1 MDTFGKVA
9 LEAHNKFRA
18 AHQAPP
24 LTWSSAL
31 ARDAEA
37 WAKQIARE
45 GRLRHDDTSDGEN
58 VFMVFGRE
66 IDGSDPVNSWYS
78 EVKDY
83 NFSKSGWQTN
93 TGHFTQVVW
102 KGSKELG
109 IGKAKSADGKVFV
122 VGRYRPAGNNMRAF
136 KENVLPSK
144 EGPVKVPAKEPPVAR
159 KSYTPVHSKSEERR
173 TRPDHDCAPSQR
185 KDETVVTY
193 TDGTKRTVVS
203 TVTVTLK
210 GNDQQGYTKETVKT
224 VHETRGGD
232 QFSKDLK
239 EALPQ
244 DSSGSKTSKAP
255 NKAAFRDPN
264 PVKGEG
270 VQHVPSSASKNA
282 FAKQALDTHNK
293 YRAKHKVAPLK
304 WSDGIAMEAQ
314 AWAEKLAKARS
325 LQHAS
330 QTERKGCGENIAMF
344 SGKFESAGEE
354 ATNMWYSEVKDYR
367 FNKPGFQGNTGHFTQ
382 VVWKE
387 SQELGMGRAQTADGR
402 LTFVVG
408 RYKPAGNLLNHFQE
422 NVFKE

>member
-1 MDTFGKVA
+1 MDSFGKEA

-18 AHQAPP
+18 AHQAPA

-66 IDGSDPVNSWYS
+66 INGSDPVNSWYS
-78 EVKDY
+78 EVKNYD
-83 NFSKSGWQTN
+83 FSKSGYQSN

-144 EGPVKVPAKEPPVAR
+144 DGPVKIPEKEAP
-159 KSYTPVHSKSEERR
+159 KKGYTPLSQKHEERR
-173 TRPDHDCAPSQR
+173 VRTIGGADCAPSQR
-185 KDETVVTY
+185 REETQVVTY
-193 TDGTKRTVVS
+193 PDGTTKTVVS

-210 GNDQQGYTKETVKT
+210 GNDQTGYSKETVTT
-224 VHETRGGD
+224 VHETKERD
-232 QFSKDLK
+232 TFSKDMK
-239 EALPQ
+239 KALPRESAAAKKFK
-244 DSSGSKTSKAP
+244 DANPSS
-255 NKAAFRDPN
+255 
-264 PVKGEG
+264 EG
-270 VQHVPSSASKNA
+270 GAKHVPSSASKNA
-282 FAKQALDTHNK
+282 FAKQALEVHNK
-293 YRAKHKVAPLK
+293 YRAKHRVPPLK
-304 WSDGIAMEAQ
+304 WSDEIAKEAQ
-314 AWAEKLAKARS
+314 AWADKLARARS

-330 QTERKGCGENIAMF
+330 QAERKGTGENIAMF

-367 FNKPGFQGNTGHFTQ
+367 FDKPGFQGNTGHFTQ

-422 NVFKE
+422 NVFKG